1 VGEIPTRPVSL
12 GIDGRWTIPTKN
24 QYEDMKNKA
33 AVSFLGSPDYRLAL
47 IVVVFVVVVEIAHN
61 GRSHY
66 QILFNTKGD
75 GP

>member
-1 VGEIPTRPVSL
+1 
-12 GIDGRWTIPTKN
+12 
-24 QYEDMKNKA
+24 MKNKA